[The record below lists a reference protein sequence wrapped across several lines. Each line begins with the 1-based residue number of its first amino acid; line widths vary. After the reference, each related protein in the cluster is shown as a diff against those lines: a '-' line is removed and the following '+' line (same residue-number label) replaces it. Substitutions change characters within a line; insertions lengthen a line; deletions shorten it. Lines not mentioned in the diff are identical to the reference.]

1 MGADYMQKLLKQSE
15 VVKEEI
21 SYLNTKMENC
31 EKNQAQILKF
41 LAQTAKNLET
51 CHKSVD
57 EIYLEKDENR
67 GLLCQLREEILERA
81 DRSELGL
88 HELQKE
94 VFGLKEKLRELVIEA
109 SERNSTPSSK
119 LDTPPSYEKHDN
131 HNDQQETRQTL
142 KP

>member
-1 MGADYMQKLLKQSE
+1 MGADYMQKILKKSE
-15 VVKEEI
+15 VVQKEI

-41 LAQTAKNLET
+41 LDQTAKNLET

-81 DRSELGL
+81 DRSE
-88 HELQKE
+88 
-94 VFGLKEKLRELVIEA
+94 FGLKEKLRELVVEA
-109 SERNSTPSSK
+109 SERNSTHPTLLSHSSK
-119 LDTPPSYEKHDN
+119 LDT
-131 HNDQQETRQTL
+131 
-142 KP
+142 